1 MAAKTNVVLV
11 HGAWADGSNWSKV
24 IPLLLNAGFNVTA
37 VQNPLTA
44 LADDVAVTR
53 RWLARQDGSM
63 VLVGHSYGG
72 AVITEA
78 ATGVDAVVALVYVAA
93 FAPDAGESLGAIFAR
108 QAQPAGA
115 AGIRPDGEGF
125 LWIDRDAF
133 RESFA
138 QDCSEQDAR
147 LMAAVQKPIAGRCFE
162 DQVTQP
168 AWYQVSEND
177 RMIPPEAQR
186 WMAQRMNAT
195 TLALPT
201 SHASLVARPAEVA
214 KLIADAAKATA
225 SS

>member
-1 MAAKTNVVLV
+1 M
-11 HGAWADGSNWSKV
+11 
-24 IPLLLNAGFNVTA
+24 
-37 VQNPLTA
+37 TA

-53 RWLARQDGSM
+53 RWLARQGGPI

-78 ATGVDAVVALVYVAA
+78 AAGVDAVAALVYVAA

-138 QDCSEQDAR
+138 KDCSEQDAR

-162 DQVTQP
+162 DRVTQPAWKTKP

-177 RMIPPEAQR
+177 RMIPPDVQR

-214 KLIADAAKATA
+214 KLIADAAQATA
-225 SS
+225 SP